1 MKARRISA
9 LLLAAVM
16 LFGGC
21 SKKGNGTAGPAK
33 NPGGEEIVGK
43 TDVLTNVYRGSAYP
57 MPDGYSV
64 HSLMT
69 NAWTDSETGEVTC
82 VVGDGDGGTR
92 LLTVGDKGVIGD
104 EDLGIPE
111 DREFYRA
118 AIRDNFCFYLTYET
132 TFETEGSNR
141 FYLNRYNR
149 KTGKTK
155 SSDSLGALFGKSGL
169 DGFTDMAVDTENRVW
184 LLGGREIW
192 ILSSELTPVNTLD
205 AMFVNRL
212 AASPDGTV
220 WGLTSRGAEVY
231 EADSGTSVRGL
242 SFEASS
248 AVVFPEDGG
257 YDFLYASDNGVFG
270 ATLGEEGQISDMLLM
285 SYQNSNVM
293 AGNMLLVSG
302 ADPASLLF
310 LERVG
315 HVRSLSLYRASDDV
329 NLNEVTVLEIAQTVD
344 VEEISMFGRG
354 IKNAIVSFNKTHA
367 DARIV
372 LRDYAQYNTKE
383 NPNGGESKLMIDM
396 LTGVYRPDM
405 LIVSTE
411 RGGGSVSELVS
422 HGLYT
427 DLTPFLEKDPEVN
440 MDSTFGGMRR
450 LFDDMKGGIWGI
462 TPSVVIHTLLSTREM
477 LGPFADR
484 EAEGWT
490 LTELLDYAE
499 SLPEEVTFEPSLTE
513 ERAEALLLGRD
524 GLHPFYDR
532 ESAACSFDSPEFI
545 RLLDFLAGLPKDRQ
559 ELLRVSEFDRVDF
572 SERYRYFYNNRVALV
587 PFTLSGL
594 ERLRD
599 AEAQFGTKDWVMI
612 GFPAEGHNG
621 SYLTTDTCL
630 VMTSFCAAPDLAWEW
645 LRAVM
650 LGTDDD
656 WFFSA
661 GRP

>member
-1 MKARRISA
+1 
-9 LLLAAVM
+9 
-16 LFGGC
+16 
-21 SKKGNGTAGPAK
+21 
-33 NPGGEEIVGK
+33 
-43 TDVLTNVYRGSAYP
+43 
-57 MPDGYSV
+57 
-64 HSLMT
+64 
-69 NAWTDSETGEVTC
+69 
-82 VVGDGDGGTR
+82 
-92 LLTVGDKGVIGD
+92 
-104 EDLGIPE
+104 
-111 DREFYRA
+111 
-118 AIRDNFCFYLTYET
+118 
-132 TFETEGSNR
+132 
-141 FYLNRYNR
+141 
-149 KTGKTK
+149 
-155 SSDSLGALFGKSGL
+155 
-169 DGFTDMAVDTENRVW
+169 
-184 LLGGREIW
+184 
-192 ILSSELTPVNTLD
+192 
-205 AMFVNRL
+205 
-212 AASPDGTV
+212 
-220 WGLTSRGAEVY
+220 
-231 EADSGTSVRGL
+231 
-242 SFEASS
+242 
-248 AVVFPEDGG
+248 
-257 YDFLYASDNGVFG
+257 
-270 ATLGEEGQISDMLLM
+270 
-285 SYQNSNVM
+285 
-293 AGNMLLVSG
+293 
-302 ADPASLLF
+302 
-310 LERVG
+310 G

-329 NLNEVTVLEIAQTVD
+329 NLNEVTVLEIAQAVD

-372 LRDYAQYNTKE
+372 LRDYSQYNTKE
-383 NPNGGESKLMIDM
+383 KPNGGESKLMIDM

-405 LIVSTE
+405 LILSTE

-499 SLPEEVTFEPSLTE
+499 SLPEEVTFEPNLTE

-524 GLHPFYDR
+524 GLRAFYDR

-559 ELLRVSEFDRVDF
+559 ELLRLSEFDRVDF
-572 SERYRYFYNNRVALV
+572 SERYSYFYNNRVALV
-587 PFTLSGL
+587 PFTISGL
-594 ERLRD
+594 DRLRD

-650 LGTDDD
+650 LGTDDE
-656 WFFSA
+656 WRSA
-661 GRP
+661 YWSSLKSAFDARAEEWWNRQSLVYFNGRAETYSNYEPFTEADLKSPGYICRIDKTDTDRLKTLLDDVLGSPMIDAVPGEITEIVNEELSAFLAGVGTAEDCAKKIQSRVSIWLAEHG